1 MRKEKVKYR
10 LGVNQEGVGGE
21 SSERDLV
28 AISASAKG
36 GGRWERDWFFDCCMG
51 RLGWEFWSTSTT
63 SSLRLL
69 DVDNISL
76 TFFKKKLYFRFIFSV
91 SMCYAI
97 NNHPLPLIPPMSP
110 TRDILSCLMSF
121 PLKARDL
128 IHNTSYK
135 HKVIL
140 NKLNLICFV

>member
-1 MRKEKVKYR
+1 MRKKKVKYR

-28 AISASAKG
+28 AISTSAKG

-110 TRDILSCLMSF
+110 TRDILLCLFHLRQEISYI
-121 PLKARDL
+121 
-128 IHNTSYK
+128 IHHIST
-135 HKVIL
+135 
-140 NKLNLICFV
+140 KLY

>member
-1 MRKEKVKYR
+1 MRKKKVKYR

-28 AISASAKG
+28 AISTSAKG

-51 RLGWEFWSTSTT
+51 RLGREFWSTSTT

-76 TFFKKKLYFRFIFSV
+76 SFFFFEIIFSFYFFSFYV
-91 SMCYAI
+91 LRNQQPST
-97 NNHPLPLIPPMSP
+97 PPHSSNV
-110 TRDILSCLMSF
+110 THTGYSVMSF

>member
-1 MRKEKVKYR
+1 MRKKEVKYR

-28 AISASAKG
+28 AISTSAKG

-110 TRDILSCLMSF
+110 TRDILLCLFHLRQEISYI
-121 PLKARDL
+121 
-128 IHNTSYK
+128 IHHIST
-135 HKVIL
+135 
-140 NKLNLICFV
+140 KLY

>member
-1 MRKEKVKYR
+1 MRKKKVKYR

-28 AISASAKG
+28 AISTSAKG
-36 GGRWERDWFFDCCMG
+36 GGRWERDWLFDCCMG

-91 SMCYAI
+91 SMCLR
-97 NNHPLPLIPPMSP
+97 NQQPSTPPHSSNV
-110 TRDILSCLMSF
+110 THTGYSVMSF

-140 NKLNLICFV
+140 SKLNLICFV

>member
-1 MRKEKVKYR
+1 MRKKKVKYR

-76 TFFKKKLYFRFIFSV
+76 TFLKKKLYFRFIFSV

-110 TRDILSCLMSF
+110 TRDILLCLFHLRQEISYI
-121 PLKARDL
+121 
-128 IHNTSYK
+128 IHHIST
-135 HKVIL
+135 
-140 NKLNLICFV
+140 KLY

>member
-1 MRKEKVKYR
+1 MRKKKVKYR

-28 AISASAKG
+28 AISTSAKG

-76 TFFKKKLYFRFIFSV
+76 TFLKKKLYFRFIFSV

-110 TRDILSCLMSF
+110 TRDILLCLFHLRQEISYI
-121 PLKARDL
+121 
-128 IHNTSYK
+128 IHHIST
-135 HKVIL
+135 
-140 NKLNLICFV
+140 KLY

>member
-1 MRKEKVKYR
+1 MRKKKVKYR

-28 AISASAKG
+28 AISTSAKG
-36 GGRWERDWFFDCCMG
+36 GGRWERDWFFDSCMG

-76 TFFKKKLYFRFIFSV
+76 SFFFLKLYFRFIFSV

-97 NNHPLPLIPPMSP
+97 NNHPLPLIPPKSP
-110 TRDILSCLMSF
+110 TRDILLCLFHS
-121 PLKARDL
+121 RQEISYI
-128 IHNTSYK
+128 IHHLST
-135 HKVIL
+135 
-140 NKLNLICFV
+140 KLY

>member
-1 MRKEKVKYR
+1 MRKKKVKYR

-36 GGRWERDWFFDCCMG
+36 GGRWERDWFFDCFMG

-76 TFFKKKLYFRFIFSV
+76 SFFFFKLYFRFIFSV

-110 TRDILSCLMSF
+110 TRDILLCLFHFRQEISYI
-121 PLKARDL
+121 
-128 IHNTSYK
+128 IHHIST
-135 HKVIL
+135 
-140 NKLNLICFV
+140 KLY